1 MLKTIVTA
9 AAIAG
14 LLTGNA
20 VMAVDGKAIY
30 DTYCMACHAMGV
42 AGAPKYGDAE
52 AWSARIA
59 QGKET
64 LYEHSLNGYQGDAGI
79 MPAKGGFTNLSDE
92 EVTAAVDH
100 MVSTAGGE

>member
-1 MLKTIVTA
+1 MRKTILNTA
-9 AAIAG
+9 IIAALCSSSS
-14 LLTGNA
+14 LLA
-20 VMAVDGKAIY
+20 ADGKAVY
-30 DTYCMACHAMGV
+30 DTYCMACHAIGV

-64 LYEHSLNGYQGDAGI
+64 LYTHSLNGFQGTAGI

-92 EVTAAVDH
+92 EVKAAVDH
-100 MVSTAGGE
+100 MVTAVGGE